1 MCWGVRRGKGRY
13 GRCVGSV
20 EKLGKVWGM
29 GGRFVHRRRLAGQG
43 APPPRLCHCPL
54 GFSSGIA
61 LSGSVLRLNHE
72 LNLTTSLSTHR
83 N

>member
-1 MCWGVRRGKGRY
+1 MEDVWGVWKSWE
-13 GRCVGSV
+13 RC
-20 EKLGKVWGM
+20 
-29 GGRFVHRRRLAGQG
+29 GGWDRFVHRRRLAGQG